1 MVRCDPATRTPR
13 CFKEL
18 LMSSIKGGV
27 KKKHF
32 CIGRNFSCLMTSE
45 CWLSHI
51 ADSSFSCY
59 YPVALS
65 DTLGHDANEDQ
76 VLVSPLIG
84 MWLFALWPGG
94 HDRPTTR
101 LAGRVIAPKPRT
113 AVRQRL
119 LLPKTTP
126 CNLPWLPPAAKCQLI
141 DINCSANLPRR
152 MPCLM

>member
-1 MVRCDPATRTPR
+1 ML
-13 CFKEL
+13 KEL
-18 LMSSIKGGV
+18 LMSSIKGEV
-27 KKKHF
+27 KKKHC

-84 MWLFALWPGG
+84 IWLFNCESGG
-94 HDRPTTR
+94 PDPISSNRWNAFPSQGSLMAWNGR
-101 LAGRVIAPKPRT
+101 LNT
-113 AVRQRL
+113 E
-119 LLPKTTP
+119 T
-126 CNLPWLPPAAKCQLI
+126 
-141 DINCSANLPRR
+141 
-152 MPCLM
+152 

>member
-1 MVRCDPATRTPR
+1 ML
-13 CFKEL
+13 KEL
-18 LMSSIKGGV
+18 LMSSIKGEV

-76 VLVSPLIG
+76 VLVSPSAVSEAR
-84 MWLFALWPGG
+84 F
-94 HDRPTTR
+94 DRRMICGQAAPAR
-101 LAGRVIAPKPRT
+101 FRYSDLKEAGRGCGGRGPYG
-113 AVRQRL
+113 
-119 LLPKTTP
+119 
-126 CNLPWLPPAAKCQLI
+126 
-141 DINCSANLPRR
+141 D
-152 MPCLM
+152 

>member
-1 MVRCDPATRTPR
+1 ML
-13 CFKEL
+13 KEL
-18 LMSSIKGGV
+18 LMSSIKGEV

-76 VLVSPLIG
+76 VLVSRLIG
-84 MWLFALWPGG
+84 TWETHPLKLSCTTLFSI
-94 HDRPTTR
+94 TM
-101 LAGRVIAPKPRT
+101 K
-113 AVRQRL
+113 
-119 LLPKTTP
+119 
-126 CNLPWLPPAAKCQLI
+126 
-141 DINCSANLPRR
+141 
-152 MPCLM
+152 